1 MNCVTIPLYG
11 YGLRGCLSYR
21 GFILSSILR
30 HQHKLLL
37 LVEIFG
43 LPALLS
49 DSDQDKLQVC
59 FLLPDNELDIFLHL
73 FSIEGP
79 AVVFEIKTTI
89 TYSINSKLFNLKRQ
103 VFN

>member
-1 MNCVTIPLYG
+1 MFQL
-11 YGLRGCLSYR
+11 
-21 GFILSSILR
+21 
-30 HQHKLLL
+30 
-37 LVEIFG
+37 
-43 LPALLS
+43 LLS

-79 AVVFEIKTTI
+79 AVVFESRLRLFGN

-103 VFN
+103 NFN